1 MRLIKL
7 ITFMVVI
14 SIANLYSFA
23 ADDFESAPTREEL
36 LARPNVKGAL
46 TAIDAWIEG
55 NRIYDQIPGISVGIV
70 HNQELLWS
78 KSYGYANLESL
89 RPADADTLY
98 SVCSI
103 SKVFTAIGVMQLR
116 DKGQLYLRDPVS
128 KHLSWFDIKQQHEQS
143 GPVTIEG
150 LLTHS
155 SGLPREARFDYW
167 ANDLDFPTRD
177 QLINSVGE
185 QETLYPAHRYFQ
197 YSNLGFTL
205 AGEIIQALSGQD
217 YTEYME
223 ENVLIPLRLND
234 TRTHYPEEL
243 RGQQLAIGYD
253 GLGRSRSREP
263 TEPFFTKAITPA
275 AGYTS
280 SVNDLAKFIIWQFK
294 LLDGAEEHV
303 LNPHTLQEMHR
314 VHWVN
319 PDWSATWGL
328 GFVAR
333 RQGER
338 TLAGHTGS
346 CPGYQTNFSMDVDK
360 RLGVIVLTN
369 AGDGQPARL
378 VDNIIATLRPELE
391 KPAPDSEEEIP
402 DLSVFEANFSN
413 QHWGGETAVRQWG
426 NGMVA
431 ISIPSRSLTMQKLKH
446 DQDNRFYREND
457 IGLRNA
463 VISIELD
470 QSGEAYRMKT
480 NDSYRYSID

>member
-23 ADDFESAPTREEL
+23 ADDFASAPSREEL

-78 KSYGYANLESL
+78 KSYGYSNLESL

-116 DKGQLYLRDPVS
+116 DKGQLYLRDPVN

-217 YTEYME
+217 YTE
-223 ENVLIPLRLND
+223 
-234 TRTHYPEEL
+234 
-243 RGQQLAIGYD
+243 
-253 GLGRSRSREP
+253 
-263 TEPFFTKAITPA
+263 
-275 AGYTS
+275 
-280 SVNDLAKFIIWQFK
+280 
-294 LLDGAEEHV
+294 
-303 LNPHTLQEMHR
+303 
-314 VHWVN
+314 
-319 PDWSATWGL
+319 
-328 GFVAR
+328 
-333 RQGER
+333 
-338 TLAGHTGS
+338 
-346 CPGYQTNFSMDVDK
+346 
-360 RLGVIVLTN
+360 
-369 AGDGQPARL
+369 
-378 VDNIIATLRPELE
+378 
-391 KPAPDSEEEIP
+391 
-402 DLSVFEANFSN
+402 
-413 QHWGGETAVRQWG
+413 
-426 NGMVA
+426 
-431 ISIPSRSLTMQKLKH
+431 
-446 DQDNRFYREND
+446 
-457 IGLRNA
+457 
-463 VISIELD
+463 
-470 QSGEAYRMKT
+470 
-480 NDSYRYSID
+480 

>member
-1 MRLIKL
+1 
-7 ITFMVVI
+7 MVVI

-23 ADDFESAPTREEL
+23 ADDFESAPSREEL

-78 KSYGYANLESL
+78 KSYGYSNLESL

-116 DKGQLYLRDPVS
+116 DKGQLYLRDPVN
-128 KHLSWFDIKQQHEQS
+128 KHLSWFDIKQRHEQS

-167 ANDLDFPTRD
+167 ANDLDFPTRN
-177 QLINSVGE
+177 QLINSVGD

-223 ENVLIPLRLND
+223 ENVLIPLGLID

-294 LLDGAEEHV
+294 QLDGAEEHV
-303 LNPHTLQEMHR
+303 LNLHTLQEMHR

-319 PDWSATWGL
+319 PDWSTTWGL

-346 CPGYQTNFSMDVDK
+346 WPGYQTNFSMAVSYTH
-360 RLGVIVLTN
+360 LTL
-369 AGDGQPARL
+369 PTILL
-378 VDNIIATLRPELE
+378 V
-391 KPAPDSEEEIP
+391 
-402 DLSVFEANFSN
+402 
-413 QHWGGETAVRQWG
+413 
-426 NGMVA
+426 
-431 ISIPSRSLTMQKLKH
+431 
-446 DQDNRFYREND
+446 
-457 IGLRNA
+457 
-463 VISIELD
+463 
-470 QSGEAYRMKT
+470 
-480 NDSYRYSID
+480 

>member
-89 RPADADTLY
+89 RLADADTLY

-116 DKGQLYLRDPVS
+116 DKGQLYLRDPVN

-413 QHWGGETAVRQWG
+413 QHWGGETAVRQWE
-426 NGMVA
+426 MEW
-431 ISIPSRSLTMQKLKH
+431 SRSPFHHGASLCKNSNTT
-446 DQDNRFYREND
+446 RT
-457 IGLRNA
+457 IG
-463 VISIELD
+463 SI
-470 QSGEAYRMKT
+470 GKT
-480 NDSYRYSID
+480 ILGCATR